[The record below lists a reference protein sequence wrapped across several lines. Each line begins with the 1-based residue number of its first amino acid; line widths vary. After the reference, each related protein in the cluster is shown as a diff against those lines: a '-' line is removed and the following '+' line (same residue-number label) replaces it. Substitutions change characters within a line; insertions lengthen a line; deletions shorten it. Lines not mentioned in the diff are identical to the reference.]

1 MNANALKKYPITTFL
16 VVYILAVIWAFST
29 VSCSKQAEAGNA
41 SLNVDSVLT
50 HNGYYKIAL
59 THNKANHI
67 TLHAKINGIEGL
79 FILDTG
85 ASATVIDEKQKD
97 KFNIKIDKD
106 SAQGEGVGADVPRQQ
121 ALDSKSNNVEISG
134 LKLTGVDLCVM
145 NLDDVT
151 AAYKQLGEIVT
162 DGVIGANILKS
173 GNAIIDYKNS
183 FLYLKK

>member
-1 MNANALKKYPITTFL
+1 M
-16 VVYILAVIWAFST
+16 
-29 VSCSKQAEAGNA
+29 
-41 SLNVDSVLT
+41 
-50 HNGYYKIAL
+50 
-59 THNKANHI
+59 
-67 TLHAKINGIEGL
+67 
-79 FILDTG
+79 FIHDTG

-97 KFNIKIDKD
+97 NFYIKIDKD